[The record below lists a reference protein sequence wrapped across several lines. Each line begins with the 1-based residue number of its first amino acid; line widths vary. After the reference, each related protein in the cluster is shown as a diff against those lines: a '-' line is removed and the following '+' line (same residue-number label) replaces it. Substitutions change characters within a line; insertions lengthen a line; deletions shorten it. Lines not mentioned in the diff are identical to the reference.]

1 MISITDQHF
10 VSKLTKWLDLH
21 EFKKECYGCIEKTNM
36 DLISE
41 DEARAKLADYNI
53 LLKYMVFLQNN
64 GFSDCGKGQILGQ
77 ASLLQ
82 EYLKKEGQNL
92 SRSLEKEKE
101 QQKQVERQMNITNDT
116 DHEASLK
123 NTTNAHKP
131 GLLREVGYIIDRAK
145 EIKI

>member
-92 SRSLEKEKE
+92 TRSLEKEKE
-101 QQKQVERQMNITNDT
+101 QQKQVERHMNITNGT
-116 DHEASLK
+116 DHDASLK
-123 NTTNAHKP
+123 NTTNDHKP
-131 GLLREVGYIIDRAK
+131 GLLREVGNIIDRAK

>member
-1 MISITDQHF
+1 
-10 VSKLTKWLDLH
+10 
-21 EFKKECYGCIEKTNM
+21 M

-92 SRSLEKEKE
+92 TRSLEKEKE
-101 QQKQVERQMNITNDT
+101 QQKQVERHMNITNDT
-116 DHEASLK
+116 DHEPVLK
-123 NTTNAHKP
+123 YH
-131 GLLREVGYIIDRAK
+131 E
-145 EIKI
+145 